1 MSIQDFV
8 NSGVIDSEIAAH
20 WSDSSPESRIKAS
33 VAAALIAYAAGDAF
47 GVAYEYRDTKMKVDL
62 VHVGSRENWPQGGVS
77 DDTLLSLI
85 TIFAHISGDPEK
97 SGKKFLDDLRA
108 ALPKLRGLGPTT
120 RAALG
125 IELLPVEKEM
135 LASNM
140 VVPAFVIGNT
150 NGGMMR
156 TSLIGLAYAP
166 SQSVARR
173 AMVSE
178 LARATHKDP
187 IAIACAVLVSRLY
200 SEATVQGAP
209 KNLTALLQNEISEI
223 SNAPTAVVTGI
234 MNIEKWLPPE
244 KGISLDPLETLSAVY
259 WTVTHAKDA
268 LDAYKISCELGGDT
282 DTVAALAAGLFAAR
296 DPINSQVFDISWMQE
311 VLWSEIDQLGAAM
324 KVLINHRNSV
334 KN

>member
-8 NSGVIDSEIAAH
+8 KSGVIDKEIAAD
-20 WSDSSPESRIKAS
+20 WSNSTPESRVRAS
-33 VAAALIAYAAGDAF
+33 VAAALVAYAAGDAF
-47 GVAYEYRDTKMKVDL
+47 GVAYEYRNTKMKVDL

-85 TIFAHISGDPEK
+85 TIFAHTSGEPVK
-97 SGKKFLDDLRA
+97 SGEKFLDALRA
-108 ALPKLRGLGPTT
+108 ALPNLRGLGPTT
-120 RAALG
+120 RFALG
-125 IELLPVEKEM
+125 IEMRPDEVEMIK
-135 LASNM
+135 NHT
-140 VVPAFVIGNT
+140 FVIGNT

-166 SQSVARR
+166 SQGAERR
-173 AMVSE
+173 VMVSE

-200 SEATVQGAP
+200 SEATLQGPAQ
-209 KNLTALLQNEISEI
+209 NVTALLKNEVAALT
-223 SNAPTAVVTGI
+223 NAPAEVVTGI
-234 MNIEKWLPPE
+234 TNIEKWMPPE

-259 WTVTHAKDA
+259 WTVVHAKDA
-268 LDAYKISCELGGDT
+268 LDAYKIACELGGDT

-296 DPINSQVFDISWMQE
+296 DPINSKLFDFSWMQE

-324 KVLINHRNSV
+324 KVLINHRNKTKS
-334 KN
+334 